1 MLATLVALLAV
12 ARAAN
17 SLTERQNSLS
27 SFIRQERS
35 IALNGAIN
43 NIGGS
48 GSELV
53 PGAFP
58 GIVVAAPS
66 TFNPHYFYTWTRDS
80 ALTFTMLI
88 DELIMGNTSVQCLID
103 DYVRAQAVLQ
113 TIANPSGT
121 LHPAGLGL
129 GEPKFYTNESRFN
142 GDWGH
147 PQRDGPALRAVALMD
162 YCSYL
167 LDNGQMSMVKNMIWP
182 IVLTDLKYVGQ
193 YWNQT
198 GYDLRE
204 EVRVPVHQLG
214 PRMSSRPSNF
224 GQPGVAD
231 IQLGSR
237 FFVLHHQ
244 QPTSCINPRNASSQ
258 APWRDLQSMRTSA
271 SSPLLPV
278 QQLLEQYRRISHS
291 VCQCQ

>member
-1 MLATLVALLAV
+1 MLATFVALLAA

-17 SLTERQNSLS
+17 SLTERQSSLS
-27 SFIRQERS
+27 SFISKERS

-66 TFNPHYFYTWTRDS
+66 TFNPNYFYTWTRDS

-88 DELIMGNTSVQCLID
+88 DELILGNTSLQYLID
-103 DYVRAQAVLQ
+103 NYVRAQAVLQ

-121 LHPAGLGL
+121 LYPAGLGL

-142 GDWGH
+142 GDWGR
-147 PQRDGPALRAVALMD
+147 PQRDGPALRAIALMD

-167 LDNGQMSMVKNMIWP
+167 LDNGQMSMVKNTIWP
-182 IVLTDLKYVGQ
+182 IVLTDLRYVGQ
-193 YWNQT
+193 YWNHT
-198 GYDLRE
+198 GYDLWE
-204 EVRVPVHQLG
+204 EVRVPVQQLG
-214 PRMSSRPSNF
+214 PRIGSHRSRF
-224 GQPGVAD
+224 GQP
-231 IQLGSR
+231 
-237 FFVLHHQ
+237 
-244 QPTSCINPRNASSQ
+244 
-258 APWRDLQSMRTSA
+258 
-271 SSPLLPV
+271 
-278 QQLLEQYRRISHS
+278 RRR
-291 VCQCQ
+291 